1 MTIRFVV
8 IVVLLFNIVHGLKVN
23 HIPLTINSRQ
33 KGLLLNRIVSGIIGT
48 VLVNN
53 NVNVVNAVQGKIT
66 PATKEEARDSVQ
78 QLKLAMTKMN
88 EISALASKSEYQK
101 IGDILSDKPFSNFDA
116 LMNILVRSQELSAED
131 KISLGTIK
139 RYGVVAD
146 AIIMIGGLQGALKAG
161 GIQISKQSGL
171 QEEIEDDEDDDI
183 STKVVDVAEVTKYIK
198 LSQNSLNDIY
208 KIVKR
213 ILDE

>member
-23 HIPLTINSRQ
+23 HIPSTINSRQ
-33 KGLLLNRIVSGIIGT
+33 KGLLFNRIVSGIIGT